1 MLANCKWSDTGLN
14 KRLNQIEY
22 LVKLLRQSDTLTP
35 ENWEKIRVA
44 WDYYPC
50 EPNDCTDIEVD
61 DNATEDEIERA
72 VKEAALQH
80 FEWSWWEIE
89 NTKN

>member
-1 MLANCKWSDTGLN
+1 MAK
-14 KRLNQIEY
+14 
-22 LVKLLRQSDTLTP
+22 
-35 ENWEKIRVA
+35 KIRVA
-44 WDYYPC
+44 WDYDPC

-72 VKEAALQH
+72 LKETALQH
-80 FEWSWWEIE
+80 FEWSWWKIE

>member
-1 MLANCKWSDTGLN
+1 MA
-14 KRLNQIEY
+14 
-22 LVKLLRQSDTLTP
+22 
-35 ENWEKIRVA
+35 EKIRVA
-44 WDYYPC
+44 WDYDPC

-72 VKEAALQH
+72 VKETALQH
-80 FEWSWWEIE
+80 FEWSWWKIE

>member
-1 MLANCKWSDTGLN
+1 M
-14 KRLNQIEY
+14 
-22 LVKLLRQSDTLTP
+22 VK
-35 ENWEKIRVA
+35 KIRVA
-44 WDYYPC
+44 WNYYPC